1 MKDLLIQTAKRTG
14 LVGAEQLADFLENN
28 NSGQRLDEALLS
40 CPYFTEEAV
49 LKLFAAALGW
59 EFLVDIPAK
68 SVPAEFVEAVPAT
81 YAQHHY
87 LIGIRTEADVNKRLT
102 AETAE
107 NAEKELNLSL
117 SEAKELNSA
126 VKKNSISE
134 LTVVLSK
141 PLDANALDNVSKMT
155 GLAVRAA
162 ISTRTAITAAIDVA
176 YEQRTTVIEEV
187 AEELDS
193 QNLDQ
198 LIDEVATSD
207 DLLDVVN
214 RPPVIRLVNDI
225 LFRALQLRASDI
237 HVHPYETKIQIR
249 YRIDGILYNTL
260 SLNRN
265 VLPLIISRIK
275 VMAGM
280 DIAERRLPQ
289 DGRCSVRLGQREVD
303 LRIST
308 VPTSYGE
315 RSVLRLLDKS
325 TALFGLNELG
335 LGGEDLKT
343 FDSLLNRS
351 HGVIFVTGP
360 TGSGKSTTLYACL
373 NRINSAEKNIMTI
386 EDPIEYQLEGISQ
399 MQVASKKGMNF
410 VTSLRHVLRQDP
422 DVIMVGEVRDI
433 ETARMAIQSSLTGHL
448 VFSTL
453 HTNDSAGAVSRL
465 LDLGVEPYLASSSLI
480 AIMAQRLVRKVCP
493 DCREPAEPTTHQL
506 RELGLGD
513 VEVSGS
519 SGFFVGAGCDKCFQT
534 GYRGRTG
541 IYELMLVN
549 EEIADLIYKR
559 ESAGVIKKAA
569 INAGLQT
576 LRMDGAGKVL
586 AGVTTIAEVLRVTQA
601 DVI

>member
-1 MKDLLIQTAKRTG
+1 MIQTAKRTG
-14 LVGAEQLADFLENN
+14 LVDTEQLAKFLEQ
-28 NSGQRLDEALLS
+28 STGQGRIDETLLN
-40 CPYFTEEAV
+40 CPYFTEETV
-49 LKLFAAALGW
+49 LRLFAEALGW
-59 EFLVDIPAK
+59 EYFAEVPAK
-68 SVPAEFVEAVPAT
+68 DVPVEFIEAVPAL
-81 YAQHHY
+81 YAQHHF
-87 LIGIRTEADVNKRLT
+87 LVGIQQESHNG
-102 AETAE
+102 
-107 NAEKELNLSL
+107 
-117 SEAKELNSA
+117 
-126 VKKNSISE
+126 E

-155 GLAVRAA
+155 GLPVRAA
-162 ISTRTAITAAIDVA
+162 IATRAAITSVIDIA

-198 LIDEVATSD
+198 LVDEVAASD

-237 HVHPYETKIQIR
+237 HVHPYESKIQIR
-249 YRIDGILYNTL
+249 YRIDGILYDTL

-265 VLPLIISRIK
+265 VLPLIVSRIK

-325 TALFGLNELG
+325 TGLFGLDELG
-335 LGGEDLKT
+335 LWKDDLQK
-343 FDSLLNRS
+343 FDSLLTRS

-373 NRINSAEKNIMTI
+373 NRINSAEKNVITI

-399 MQVASKKGMNF
+399 IQVASKKGMTF
-410 VTSLRHVLRQDP
+410 ATSLRHVLRQDP

-465 LDLGVEPYLASSSLI
+465 LDLGVEPYLVSSSLI
-480 AIMAQRLVRKVCP
+480 AIIAQRLVRKVCP
-493 DCREPAEPTTHQL
+493 DCRQTKEPSLHEL
-506 RELGLGD
+506 RELGLGED
-513 VEVSGS
+513 AGNM
-519 SGFFVGAGCDKCFQT
+519 GKFFVGTGCEKCFQT

-541 IYELMLVN
+541 IYEMMLIN
-549 EEIADLIYKR
+549 EHIQNLIYKR
-559 ESAGVIKKAA
+559 ETAGTIKRVALD
-569 INAGLQT
+569 AGLQT
-576 LRMDGAGKVL
+576 LRMDGARKVL
-586 AGVTTIAEVLRVTQA
+586 AGITTISEVLRVTQA
-601 DVI
+601 DVV

>member
-1 MKDLLIQTAKRTG
+1 MKDLLLQTAKRTG
-14 LVGAEQLADFLENN
+14 IVDAERLAGFFEENI
-28 NSGQRLDEALLS
+28 GQMRVDEALLN
-40 CPYFTEEAV
+40 CPYFTEDAV
-49 LKLFAAALGW
+49 LRLFAEALGW
-59 EFLVDIPAK
+59 EFLAEISPK
-68 SVPAEFVEAVPAT
+68 NVPVEFIEAVPAM
-81 YAQHHY
+81 YAQHHF
-87 LIGIRTEADVNKRLT
+87 LIGIKPDEDNG
-102 AETAE
+102 
-107 NAEKELNLSL
+107 
-117 SEAKELNSA
+117 
-126 VKKNSISE
+126 E

-141 PLDANALDNVSKMT
+141 PLDTNALDNVSKMT
-155 GLAVRAA
+155 GLPVSAAV
-162 ISTRTAITAAIDVA
+162 STRATITSVIDVA
-176 YEQRTTVIEEV
+176 YEQKSTVIEEV

-198 LIDEVATSD
+198 LVDEVSTSD

-237 HVHPYETKIQIR
+237 HVHPYEAKIQIR
-249 YRIDGILYNTL
+249 YRIDGILYDTL
-260 SLNRN
+260 SLNKN

-325 TALFGLNELG
+325 TGLFGLNELG
-335 LGGEDLKT
+335 LCNEDLHK

-373 NRINSAEKNIMTI
+373 NRINSAEKNVITI

-399 MQVASKKGMNF
+399 IQVASKKGMTF
-410 VTSLRHVLRQDP
+410 ATSLRHVLRQDP
-422 DVIMVGEVRDI
+422 DVIMIGEVRDV

-465 LDLGVEPYLASSSLI
+465 LDLGVEPYLVSSSLI
-480 AIMAQRLVRKVCP
+480 AIIAQRLVRKVCP
-493 DCREPAEPTTHQL
+493 DCKKPFEPSSHEL
-506 RELGLGD
+506 KELGLGKMD
-513 VEVSGS
+513 NISGK
-519 SGFFVGAGCDKCFQT
+519 FFVGTGCERCFQT

-541 IYELMLVN
+541 IYEMMLIDS
-549 EEIADLIYKR
+549 EIQNLIYKQ
-559 ESAGVIKKAA
+559 ESAGTIKRFAL
-569 INAGLQT
+569 NAGLKT
-576 LRMDGAGKVL
+576 LRMDGARKVL
-586 AGVTTIAEVLRVTQA
+586 AGITTISEVLRVTQA
-601 DVI
+601 DVM

>member
-1 MKDLLIQTAKRTG
+1 MKELLIQTAKRTG
-14 LVGAEQLADFLENN
+14 LIDSGRLAEFFKA
-28 NSGQRLDEALLS
+28 NSDGSPRLDELLLS
-40 CPYFTEEAV
+40 CPYFTESAV

-59 EFLVDIPAK
+59 EYLDEVSAK
-68 SVPAEFVEAVPAT
+68 AVPPEFIESIPAT
-81 YAQHHY
+81 YAQQHY
-87 LIGIRTEADVNKRLT
+87 LIGVKTKADDK
-102 AETAE
+102 
-107 NAEKELNLSL
+107 
-117 SEAKELNSA
+117 
-126 VKKNSISE
+126 E

-141 PLDANALDNVSKMT
+141 PLDSDVLDNVSKMT
-155 GLAVRAA
+155 GFPVRPAVATRAV
-162 ISTRTAITAAIDVA
+162 ITAAIDIA
-176 YEQRTTVIEEV
+176 YEQKTTIIEEV
-187 AEELDS
+187 AEEVDA
-193 QNLDQ
+193 QNIDQ
-198 LIDEVATSD
+198 LIDEVGTSD

-237 HVHPYETKIQIR
+237 HVHPYESKIQIR
-249 YRIDGILYNTL
+249 YRIDGILYDVL

-280 DIAERRLPQ
+280 DIAERRMPQ
-289 DGRCSVRLGQREVD
+289 DGRCSVRLGEREID

-308 VPTSYGE
+308 VPTSFGE

-325 TALFGLNELG
+325 TGLFKLDELG
-335 LGGEDLKT
+335 LWEDDLKK
-343 FDSLLNRS
+343 FDSLLSRS

-373 NRINSAEKNIMTI
+373 NRINSAEKNVITI

-399 MQVASKKGMNF
+399 IQVASKKGMTF

-422 DVIMVGEVRDI
+422 DVIMVGEVRDV

-480 AIMAQRLVRKVCP
+480 AIIAQRLVRKVCP
-493 DCREPAEPTTHQL
+493 DCKEPHGPKPHEL
-506 RELGLGD
+506 RELGVGN
-513 VEVSGS
+513 VGEHEGK
-519 SGFFVGAGCDKCFQT
+519 FFIGKGCDKCFQT

-541 IYELMLVN
+541 VYELMMIN
-549 EEIADLIYKR
+549 EEIQEMIYKK
-559 ESAGVIKKAA
+559 ETAGAIKKAA

-576 LRMDGAGKVL
+576 LRMDGARKVL
-586 AGVTTIAEVLRVTQA
+586 AGITTIAEVLRVTQS
-601 DVI
+601 DVL

>member
-1 MKDLLIQTAKRTG
+1 MKDLLIQTARSTG
-14 LVGAEQLADFLENN
+14 LVDAEQLTEFLEN
-28 NSGQRLDEALLS
+28 SKEESSRLDELLLRS
-40 CPYFTEEAV
+40 PYFTEEAV
-49 LKLFAAALGW
+49 LKLFAAALNW
-59 EFLVDIPAK
+59 EFLADISPKAVSPEFIEAIPA
-68 SVPAEFVEAVPAT
+68 A

-87 LIGIRTEADVNKRLT
+87 LVGIKNKD
-102 AETAE
+102 
-107 NAEKELNLSL
+107 NDN
-117 SEAKELNSA
+117 
-126 VKKNSISE
+126 E

-141 PLDANALDNVSKMT
+141 PLDTNALDNVSKMT
-155 GLAVRAA
+155 GLPVSPA
-162 ISTRTAITAAIDVA
+162 IATRTAITAVIDVA

-198 LIDEVATSD
+198 LVDEVASSD

-249 YRIDGILYNTL
+249 YRIDGILYDVL

-265 VLPLIISRIK
+265 VLPLVISRIK

-325 TALFGLNELG
+325 TGLFGLDELG
-335 LGGEDLKT
+335 LWEGDLKK

-360 TGSGKSTTLYACL
+360 TGSGKSTTLYASL
-373 NRINSAEKNIMTI
+373 SRINSAEKNVITI

-399 MQVASKKGMNF
+399 IQVASKKGMTF

-433 ETARMAIQSSLTGHL
+433 ETARMAIQSSLTGPE
-448 VFSTL
+448 
-453 HTNDSAGAVSRL
+453 R
-465 LDLGVEPYLASSSLI
+465 
-480 AIMAQRLVRKVCP
+480 
-493 DCREPAEPTTHQL
+493 
-506 RELGLGD
+506 
-513 VEVSGS
+513 
-519 SGFFVGAGCDKCFQT
+519 
-534 GYRGRTG
+534 
-541 IYELMLVN
+541 
-549 EEIADLIYKR
+549 
-559 ESAGVIKKAA
+559 
-569 INAGLQT
+569 
-576 LRMDGAGKVL
+576 
-586 AGVTTIAEVLRVTQA
+586 
-601 DVI
+601 

>member
-1 MKDLLIQTAKRTG
+1 MKDLLIQAAQQTG
-14 LVGAEQLADFLENN
+14 LVDAKQLAEFLENN
-28 NSGQRLDEALLS
+28 KEEESRLDEVLLG

-49 LKLFAAALGW
+49 LKLFSAALGR
-59 EFLVDIPAK
+59 EFLSEIPPK
-68 SVPAEFVEAVPAT
+68 TVPVEFVEAVPAT

-87 LIGIRTEADVNKRLT
+87 LIGIKTESDD
-102 AETAE
+102 
-107 NAEKELNLSL
+107 
-117 SEAKELNSA
+117 
-126 VKKNSISE
+126 SE
-134 LTVVLSK
+134 LTIVLSK
-141 PLDANALDNVSKMT
+141 PLDANALDNVSKMI
-155 GLAVRAA
+155 GLPVRAA
-162 ISTRTAITAAIDVA
+162 ISTRAAITAAIDVA

-198 LIDEVATSD
+198 LVDEVATSD

-237 HVHPYETKIQIR
+237 HVHPYEAKIQIR
-249 YRIDGILYNTL
+249 YRIDGILYDTL

-303 LRIST
+303 LRVST

-325 TALFGLNELG
+325 TGLFALDELG
-335 LGGEDLKT
+335 LWEEDLKK

-373 NRINSAEKNIMTI
+373 NRINSAEKNVMTI

-399 MQVASKKGMNF
+399 MQVASKKGVTF
-410 VTSLRHVLRQDP
+410 VNALRHVLRQDP

-433 ETARMAIQSSLTGHL
+433 ETARMVIQSSLTGHL
-448 VFSTL
+448 VFSTV
-453 HTNDSAGAVSRL
+453 HTNDSAGTVSRL

-480 AIMAQRLVRKVCP
+480 AILAQRLVRKVCP
-493 DCREPAEPTTHQL
+493 DCGQEYEPTAHEL

-513 VEVSGS
+513 EEAASLAENGRKLY
-519 SGFFVGAGCDKCFQT
+519 VGAGCDKCFQT
-534 GYRGRTG
+534 GFRGRTG
-541 IYELMLVN
+541 IYELMLIN
-549 EEIADLIYKR
+549 EEIRDLIYRR
-559 ESAGVIKKAA
+559 ESAGAIKKAA
-569 INAGLQT
+569 LDAGLQT
-576 LRMDGAGKVL
+576 LRMDGVRKVL
-586 AGVTTIAEVLRVTQA
+586 AGTTTIAEVLRVAQA
-601 DVI
+601 DVM

>member
-14 LVGAEQLADFLENN
+14 VVDAEQLARFLEE
-28 NSGQRLDEALLS
+28 NSTHGRIDEVLLG
-40 CPYFTEEAV
+40 CPYFTEDAV
-49 LKLFAAALGW
+49 LKLFAEALGW
-59 EFLVDIPAK
+59 EFLPEISAK
-68 SVPAEFVEAVPAT
+68 DVPIEFVEAVPAT
-81 YAQHHY
+81 YAQHHF
-87 LIGIRTEADVNKRLT
+87 LIGIKRQ
-102 AETAE
+102 ASEG
-107 NAEKELNLSL
+107 ELM
-117 SEAKELNSA
+117 
-126 VKKNSISE
+126 
-134 LTVVLSK
+134 VVLSK

-155 GLAVRAA
+155 GLPVKAA
-162 ISTRTAITAAIDVA
+162 ISTRAAITAVIDVA

-193 QNLDQ
+193 QNLDR
-198 LIDEVATSD
+198 LVDEVATSD

-237 HVHPYETKIQIR
+237 HVHPYESKLQIR
-249 YRIDGILYNTL
+249 YRIDGILYDVL
-260 SLNRN
+260 SLNKN

-303 LRIST
+303 LRVST

-325 TALFGLNELG
+325 TGLFALNELG
-335 LGGEDLKT
+335 LWEDDLPK
-343 FDSLLNRS
+343 FDSLLNCS

-360 TGSGKSTTLYACL
+360 TGSGKTTTLYACL
-373 NRINSAEKNIMTI
+373 NRINSSEKNVITI

-399 MQVASKKGMNF
+399 IQVAMKKGMTF
-410 VTSLRHVLRQDP
+410 ATALRHVLRQDP

-480 AIMAQRLVRKVCP
+480 AIIAQRLVRKVCP
-493 DCREPAEPTTHQL
+493 DCRKHSEPTAHEL
-506 RELGLGD
+506 KELGLG
-513 VEVSGS
+513 EIEANNGTK
-519 SGFFVGAGCDKCFQT
+519 FFVGAGCEKCFKT

-541 IYELMLVN
+541 IYELLLVN
-549 EEIADLIYKR
+549 GEIQDLIYKKKT
-559 ESAGVIKKAA
+559 AGTIKKVALE
-569 INAGLQT
+569 AGMKT
-576 LRMDGAGKVL
+576 LRMDGARKVL
-586 AGVTTIAEVLRVTQA
+586 AGITTVPEVLRVTQA
-601 DVI
+601 DVV

>member
-1 MKDLLIQTAKRTG
+1 MKDLLIQTARSTG
-14 LVGAEQLADFLENN
+14 LVDAEQLTEFLEN
-28 NSGQRLDEALLS
+28 SKEESSRLDELLLRS
-40 CPYFTEEAV
+40 PYFTEEAV
-49 LKLFAAALGW
+49 LKLFAAALNW
-59 EFLVDIPAK
+59 EFLADISPKAVSPEFIEAIPA
-68 SVPAEFVEAVPAT
+68 A

-87 LIGIRTEADVNKRLT
+87 LVGIKNKD
-102 AETAE
+102 
-107 NAEKELNLSL
+107 NDN
-117 SEAKELNSA
+117 
-126 VKKNSISE
+126 E

-141 PLDANALDNVSKMT
+141 PLDTNALDNVSKMT
-155 GLAVRAA
+155 GLPVSPA
-162 ISTRTAITAAIDVA
+162 IATRTAITAVIDVA

-198 LIDEVATSD
+198 LVDEVASSD

-249 YRIDGILYNTL
+249 YRIDGILYDVL

-265 VLPLIISRIK
+265 VLPLVISRIK

-325 TALFGLNELG
+325 TGLFGLDELG
-335 LGGEDLKT
+335 LWEGDLKK

-360 TGSGKSTTLYACL
+360 TGSGKSTTLYASL
-373 NRINSAEKNIMTI
+373 SRINSAEKNVITI

-399 MQVASKKGMNF
+399 IQVASKKGMTF

-465 LDLGVEPYLASSSLI
+465 LDLGVEPYLASSSVI
-480 AIMAQRLVRKVCP
+480 AIMAQRLVRKTCP
-493 DCREPAEPTTHQL
+493 DCREVYEPTEHEL
-506 RELGLGD
+506 RELGLASTEAGL
-513 VEVSGS
+513 SGS
-519 SGFFVGAGCDKCFQT
+519 DEGPGKFFAGAGCDRCFQT

-541 IYELMLVN
+541 VYELMLIN
-549 EEIADLIYKR
+549 EEIQDLIYRR
-559 ESAGVIKKAA
+559 ESAGIIKKLAL
-569 INAGLQT
+569 NAGLQT
-576 LRMDGAGKVL
+576 LRMDGTRKVL
-586 AGVTTIAEVLRVTQA
+586 AGITTIAEVLRVTQT
-601 DVI
+601 DVM

>member
-1 MKDLLIQTAKRTG
+1 MKELLIQTAKQTG
-14 LVGAEQLADFLENN
+14 LVDAEKLAEFLENN
-28 NSGQRLDEALLS
+28 SGGERLDELLLH

-49 LKLFAAALGW
+49 LKLFAAALGR
-59 EFLVDIPAK
+59 EFLMEIPPKA
-68 SVPAEFVEAVPAT
+68 VPPEFVEAVPAA

-87 LIGIRTEADVNKRLT
+87 LIGIRRQKTEDGSQKSKDPRKWGA
-102 AETAE
+102 AGQ
-107 NAEKELNLSL
+107 
-117 SEAKELNSA
+117 
-126 VKKNSISE
+126 

-155 GLAVRAA
+155 GLAVKAA
-162 ISTRTAITAAIDVA
+162 IATRTAITAAIDVA

-198 LIDEVATSD
+198 LVDEVAGSD

-249 YRIDGILYNTL
+249 YRIDGILYDVL

-265 VLPLIISRIK
+265 VLPLVISRIK

-325 TALFGLNELG
+325 TGLFGLDELG
-335 LGGEDLKT
+335 LWDEDLKKL
-343 FDSLLNRS
+343 DSLLTKS

-360 TGSGKSTTLYACL
+360 TGSGKSTTLYASL
-373 NRINSAEKNIMTI
+373 NRINSAEKNVITI

-399 MQVASKKGMNF
+399 IQVASKKGMTF
-410 VTSLRHVLRQDP
+410 VTALRHVLRQDP
-422 DVIMVGEVRDI
+422 DVIMIGEVRDI

-465 LDLGVEPYLASSSLI
+465 LDLGVEPYLVSSSLI

-493 DCREPAEPTTHQL
+493 DCRKVAEPTVHEL

-513 VEVSGS
+513 VESAKLVENGHK
-519 SGFFVGAGCDKCFQT
+519 FYVGTGCDKCFQT

-541 IYELMLVN
+541 VYELMLIN
-549 EEIADLIYKR
+549 GEIQDLIYKR
-559 ESAGVIKKAA
+559 ESAGTIKKSA

-576 LRMDGAGKVL
+576 LRMDGARKVL
-586 AGVTTIAEVLRVTQA
+586 AGITTIAEVLRVTQT
-601 DVI
+601 DIM

>member
-14 LVGAEQLADFLENN
+14 VVDAEQLAKFLGENN
-28 NSGQRLDEALLS
+28 SHGQIDEVLLG
-40 CPYFTEEAV
+40 CPYFTEDAV
-49 LKLFAAALGW
+49 LKLFAEALGW
-59 EFLVDIPAK
+59 EFLPEISAK
-68 SVPAEFVEAVPAT
+68 DVPVEFVEAVPAT
-81 YAQHHY
+81 YAQHHF
-87 LIGIRTEADVNKRLT
+87 LIGIKRQ
-102 AETAE
+102 A
-107 NAEKELNLSL
+107 SDG
-117 SEAKELNSA
+117 
-126 VKKNSISE
+126 E

-155 GLAVRAA
+155 GLPVKAA
-162 ISTRTAITAAIDVA
+162 ISTRAAITAVIDVA
-176 YEQRTTVIEEV
+176 YEQRSTVIEEV

-198 LIDEVATSD
+198 LVGEVATSD

-214 RPPVIRLVNDI
+214 RPPVIRLVNDM

-237 HVHPYETKIQIR
+237 HVHPYENKLQIR
-249 YRIDGILYNTL
+249 YRVDGILYDVL

-289 DGRCSVRLGQREVD
+289 DGRCSVRLGQREID

-315 RSVLRLLDKS
+315 RSVLRILDKS
-325 TALFGLNELG
+325 TGLFALNELG
-335 LGGEDLKT
+335 LWEDDLQK

-360 TGSGKSTTLYACL
+360 TGSGKTTTLYACL
-373 NRINSAEKNIMTI
+373 NRINSSEKNVITI

-399 MQVASKKGMNF
+399 IQVAMKKGMTF
-410 VTSLRHVLRQDP
+410 ATALRHVLRQDP

-480 AIMAQRLVRKVCP
+480 AIIAQRLVRKVCE
-493 DCREPAEPTTHQL
+493 DCRKHSEPTAHEL
-506 RELGLGD
+506 KELGLG
-513 VEVSGS
+513 EIEANNGTK
-519 SGFFVGAGCDKCFQT
+519 FFVGAGCEKCFQT

-541 IYELMLVN
+541 IYELLPVN
-549 EEIADLIYKR
+549 GEVQDLIYKKKT
-559 ESAGVIKKAA
+559 AGTIKKLALD
-569 INAGLQT
+569 AGMKT
-576 LRMDGAGKVL
+576 LRMDGARKVL
-586 AGVTTIAEVLRVTQA
+586 AGITTVSEVLRVTQA
-601 DVI
+601 DVV

>member
-1 MKDLLIQTAKRTG
+1 MKELLIQTAKRTG
-14 LVGAEQLADFLENN
+14 FVDAEKLAEFFKNDT
-28 NSGQRLDEALLS
+28 SGDRLDEALLR
-40 CPYFTEEAV
+40 CPYFTEEEV
-49 LKLFAAALGW
+49 LKLFSAALGQ
-59 EFLVDIPAK
+59 EFLADIQAK
-68 SVPAEFVEAVPAT
+68 DVPAEFVEAVPAT

-87 LIGIRTEADVNKRLT
+87 LIGITD
-102 AETAE
+102 E
-107 NAEKELNLSL
+107 NSQN
-117 SEAKELNSA
+117 
-126 VKKNSISE
+126 SE

-141 PLDANALDNVSKMT
+141 PLDVDVLDNVSKML
-155 GLAVRAA
+155 GVPVKAA
-162 ISTRTAITAAIDVA
+162 IATRTAITAVIDIA

-193 QNLDQ
+193 QNLDR
-198 LIDEVATSD
+198 LVDEVSSSD

-237 HVHPYETKIQIR
+237 HVHPYEAKIQIR
-249 YRIDGILYNTL
+249 YRIDGILYDTL

-280 DIAERRLPQ
+280 DIAERRMPQ

-303 LRIST
+303 LRVST
-308 VPTSYGE
+308 VPTSFGE

-335 LGGEDLKT
+335 LWENDLKK
-343 FDSLLNRS
+343 FDSLLGRT

-373 NRINSAEKNIMTI
+373 NRLNSAEKNIMTI

-399 MQVASKKGMNF
+399 MQVASKKGMTF
-410 VTSLRHVLRQDP
+410 ATSLRHVLRQDP

-453 HTNDSAGAVSRL
+453 HTNDAAGAVSRL

-480 AIMAQRLVRKVCP
+480 AVMAQRLVRKVCP
-493 DCREPAEPTTHQL
+493 DCQQKYEPTPHEL
-506 RELGLGD
+506 SELGLAAPEA
-513 VEVSGS
+513 VLS
-519 SGFFVGAGCDKCFQT
+519 SSDRQGGKFFTGAGCDRCFQT

-541 IYELMLVN
+541 VYELMLIN
-549 EEIADLIYKR
+549 EEIQDLIYKR
-559 ESAGVIKKAA
+559 QSAGVIKKAA
-569 INAGLQT
+569 LNAGLQT
-576 LRMDGAGKVL
+576 LRMDGARKVL
-586 AGVTTIAEVLRVTQA
+586 MGTTTISEVLRVTQA
-601 DVI
+601 DVM

>member
-1 MKDLLIQTAKRTG
+1 MVDAERLAGFFEENTG
-14 LVGAEQLADFLENN
+14 KG
-28 NSGQRLDEALLS
+28 RLDEVLLT
-40 CPYFTEEAV
+40 CPYFTEDAV
-49 LKLFAAALGW
+49 LRLFAEALGW
-59 EFLVDIPAK
+59 EFLHEISPKA
-68 SVPAEFVEAVPAT
+68 VPVEFVETVPAM

-87 LIGIRTEADVNKRLT
+87 LIGIKPDADNG
-102 AETAE
+102 
-107 NAEKELNLSL
+107 
-117 SEAKELNSA
+117 
-126 VKKNSISE
+126 E

-141 PLDANALDNVSKMT
+141 PLDTNALDNVSKMM
-155 GLAVRAA
+155 GLPVRAA
-162 ISTRTAITAAIDVA
+162 VSTRAAITAVIDVA
-176 YEQRTTVIEEV
+176 YEQKTTVIEEV

-198 LIDEVATSD
+198 LVDEVAMSD

-237 HVHPYETKIQIR
+237 HVHPYESKIQIR
-249 YRIDGILYNTL
+249 YRIDGILYDTL
-260 SLNRN
+260 SLNKN
-265 VLPLIISRIK
+265 VLPLVISRIK

-308 VPTSYGE
+308 VPTSFGE

-325 TALFGLNELG
+325 TGLFGLNELG
-335 LGGEDLKT
+335 LCDEDLQK

-373 NRINSAEKNIMTI
+373 NRINSAEKNVITI

-399 MQVASKKGMNF
+399 IQVASKKGMTF
-410 VTSLRHVLRQDP
+410 ATSLRHVLRQDP

-465 LDLGVEPYLASSSLI
+465 LDLGVEPYLVSSSLI
-480 AIMAQRLVRKVCP
+480 AIIAQRLVRKVCP
-493 DCREPAEPTTHQL
+493 DCKEPVKPSPVEL
-506 RELGLGD
+506 RELGLSKMD
-513 VEVSGS
+513 EDSGQ
-519 SGFFVGAGCDKCFQT
+519 FFVGKGCERCFQT

-541 IYELMLVN
+541 VYEMMLIDS
-549 EEIADLIYKR
+549 EIQNQIYKR
-559 ESAGVIKKAA
+559 ESAGAIKRNALD
-569 INAGLQT
+569 AGLKT
-576 LRMDGAGKVL
+576 LRMDGARKVL
-586 AGVTTIAEVLRVTQA
+586 DGITTISEVLRVTQA
-601 DVI
+601 DVM

>member
-1 MKDLLIQTAKRTG
+1 MKELLIRTAERTG
-14 LVGAEQLADFLENN
+14 LIDAGQLRKFLEE
-28 NSGQRLDEALLS
+28 NSGQGRIDEALLN
-40 CPYFTEEAV
+40 CPYFTEDAV
-49 LKLFAAALGW
+49 LKLFAEALGW
-59 EFLVDIPAK
+59 EYLAEIPAK
-68 SVPAEFVEAVPAT
+68 LVPVEFIEAVPAT
-81 YAQHHY
+81 YAQHHF
-87 LIGIRTEADVNKRLT
+87 LIGIKR
-102 AETAE
+102 ETDDG
-107 NAEKELNLSL
+107 
-117 SEAKELNSA
+117 
-126 VKKNSISE
+126 E

-155 GLAVRAA
+155 GLPVRAA
-162 ISTRTAITAAIDVA
+162 VSTRTAITAVIDVA
-176 YEQRTTVIEEV
+176 YEQRSTVIEEV
-187 AEELDS
+187 AEELDQ

-198 LIDEVATSD
+198 LVDEVSASD
-207 DLLDVVN
+207 DLLNVVN

-237 HVHPYETKIQIR
+237 HVHPYETKVQIR
-249 YRIDGILYNTL
+249 YRIDGILYDVL

-265 VLPLIISRIK
+265 VLPLIVSRIK

-325 TALFGLNELG
+325 TGLFTLNELG
-335 LGGEDLKT
+335 MWEDDLER
-343 FDSLLNRS
+343 FDSLLHHS

-360 TGSGKSTTLYACL
+360 TGSGKSTTLYASL
-373 NRINSAEKNIMTI
+373 NRLNSSEKNVITI

-399 MQVASKKGMNF
+399 IQVASKKGMTF
-410 VTSLRHVLRQDP
+410 ATSLRHVLRQDP

-480 AIMAQRLVRKVCP
+480 AILAQRLVRRVCP
-493 DCREPAEPTTHQL
+493 DCKKATEPSGRDL
-506 RELGLGD
+506 RALGLLGNGD
-513 VEVSGS
+513 GAPAPRNSEE
-519 SGFFVGAGCDKCFQT
+519 FFVGAGCEKCFQT

-541 IYELMLVN
+541 IYELL
-549 EEIADLIYKR
+549 LISEQIQDMIYRRETAGAIKR
-559 ESAGVIKKAA
+559 NALEAGM
-569 INAGLQT
+569 QT
-576 LRMDGAGKVL
+576 LRMDGARKAL
-586 AGVTTIAEVLRVTQA
+586 AGITTVSEVLRVTQA

>member
-1 MKDLLIQTAKRTG
+1 MKDLILKTAERTG
-14 LVGAEQLADFLENN
+14 LVDAEQLAKFLEENN
-28 NSGQRLDEALLS
+28 NQGRLDEALLS
-40 CPYFTEEAV
+40 CPYFTEDTV
-49 LKLFAAALGW
+49 LKLFAEVLGW
-59 EFLVDIPAK
+59 EFLSEIPAK
-68 SVPAEFVEAVPAT
+68 AVPREFVEAVPAT

-87 LIGIRTEADVNKRLT
+87 LIGIRPEGDD
-102 AETAE
+102 
-107 NAEKELNLSL
+107 
-117 SEAKELNSA
+117 
-126 VKKNSISE
+126 SE

-141 PLDANALDNVSKMT
+141 PLDVNALDNVSKMT
-155 GLAVRAA
+155 GLPVKAAIATRAA
-162 ISTRTAITAAIDVA
+162 ITAVIDVA

-187 AEELDS
+187 AEELDAVNGKQS
-193 QNLDQ
+193 LDQ
-198 LIDEVATSD
+198 LIDEVAASD

-237 HVHPYETKIQIR
+237 HVHPYEAKIQIR
-249 YRIDGILYNTL
+249 YRIDGILYDVL

-265 VLPLIISRIK
+265 VLPLVVSRIK

-289 DGRCSVRLGQREVD
+289 DGRCSVRIGQREVD

-325 TALFGLNELG
+325 TGLFKLDELG
-335 LGGEDLKT
+335 LIGEDLKK
-343 FDSLLNRS
+343 FDSLLSRS

-373 NRINSAEKNIMTI
+373 NRINSAEKNVITI
-386 EDPIEYQLEGISQ
+386 EDPIEYQLDGISQ
-399 MQVASKKGMNF
+399 IQVASKKGMNF
-410 VTSLRHVLRQDP
+410 ATSLRHVLRQDP

-465 LDLGVEPYLASSSLI
+465 LDLGVEPYLVSSSLI
-480 AIMAQRLVRKVCP
+480 AIIAQRLVRKVCP
-493 DCREPAEPTTHQL
+493 DCKEPVEPAPHEL
-506 RELGLGD
+506 RELGLG
-513 VEVSGS
+513 S
-519 SGFFVGAGCDKCFQT
+519 SGTDGNGGKFFVGRGCERCFQT

-541 IYELMLVN
+541 IYEMMLIS
-549 EEIADLIYKR
+549 EEIQNLIYKR
-559 ESAGVIKKAA
+559 ETAGTIKKIALD
-569 INAGLQT
+569 AGMQT
-576 LRMDGAGKVL
+576 LRMDGARKML
-586 AGVTTIAEVLRVTQA
+586 AGITTVSEVLRVTQT
-601 DVI
+601 DIM

>member
-1 MKDLLIQTAKRTG
+1 MKDLLVQTAKRTG
-14 LVGAEQLADFLENN
+14 LVDAEQLAKFLENN
-28 NSGQRLDEALLS
+28 QEGERLDDALLR
-40 CPYFTEEAV
+40 CPYFTEEKV

-59 EFLVDIPAK
+59 EFLADISPK
-68 SVPAEFVEAVPAT
+68 QVPTEFVEAVPAT

-87 LIGIRTEADVNKRLT
+87 LIGIRAEAGDG
-102 AETAE
+102 
-107 NAEKELNLSL
+107 
-117 SEAKELNSA
+117 
-126 VKKNSISE
+126 E

-155 GLAVRAA
+155 GLPVRAA
-162 ISTRTAITAAIDVA
+162 ISTRTAITAAIDIA
-176 YEQRTTVIEEV
+176 YEQRTTVIDEV

-193 QNLDQ
+193 QNLDH

-225 LFRALQLRASDI
+225 LFRALQLRGSDI

-249 YRIDGILYNTL
+249 YRIDGILYDVL

-289 DGRCSVRLGQREVD
+289 DGRCSVRLGAREVD

-325 TALFGLNELG
+325 TGLFGLNELG
-335 LGGEDLKT
+335 LWEDDLKKL
-343 FDSLLNRS
+343 DSLLSRS

-373 NRINSAEKNIMTI
+373 NRINSAEKNVITI

-399 MQVASKKGMNF
+399 IQVASKKGMTF
-410 VTSLRHVLRQDP
+410 ATSLRHVLRQDP

-465 LDLGVEPYLASSSLI
+465 LDLGVEPYLVSSSLI
-480 AIMAQRLVRKVCP
+480 AIIAQRLVRKVCP
-493 DCREPAEPTTHQL
+493 DCRAEYKPTPHEL

-513 VEVSGS
+513 VEASGLAED
-519 SGFFVGAGCDKCFQT
+519 GGKFFVGAGCDKCFQT

-541 IYELMLVN
+541 VYELMLIN
-549 EEIADLIYKR
+549 EEIQDLIYKR
-559 ESAGVIKKAA
+559 ESAGKIKKVAL
-569 INAGLQT
+569 NAGLQT
-576 LRMDGAGKVL
+576 LRMDGARKVID
-586 AGVTTIAEVLRVTQA
+586 GITTIAEVLRVTQA
-601 DVI
+601 DVM

>member
-1 MKDLLIQTAKRTG
+1 MKDLLVQTARETG
-14 LVGAEQLADFLENN
+14 LVDAEQLAEFLEKAQEQNA
-28 NSGQRLDEALLS
+28 RLDEALLR

-59 EFLVDIPAK
+59 EFFSDIPAK
-68 SVPAEFVEAVPAT
+68 AVPAEFIEAVPAT

-87 LIGIRTEADVNKRLT
+87 LIGVRTDTDNGT
-102 AETAE
+102 
-107 NAEKELNLSL
+107 
-117 SEAKELNSA
+117 
-126 VKKNSISE
+126 
-134 LTVVLSK
+134 LTVVLSR
-141 PLDANALDNVSKMT
+141 PLDTNALDNVSKMT
-155 GLAVRAA
+155 GMPVQAAV
-162 ISTRTAITAAIDVA
+162 STRTTITAVIDIA
-176 YEQRTTVIEEV
+176 YEQKTTIIEEV

-198 LIDEVATSD
+198 LVDEVATSD

-237 HVHPYETKIQIR
+237 HVHPYEAKIQIR
-249 YRIDGILYNTL
+249 YRIDGILYDTL

-303 LRIST
+303 LRVST

-325 TALFGLNELG
+325 TGLFGLNELG
-335 LGGEDLKT
+335 LWENDLKK
-343 FDSLLNRS
+343 FDSLLTRT
-351 HGVIFVTGP
+351 HGVVFVTGP

-399 MQVASKKGMNF
+399 MQVAGKKGMTF
-410 VTSLRHVLRQDP
+410 ATSLRYVLRQDP

-453 HTNDSAGAVSRL
+453 HTNDAAGAVSRL

-480 AIMAQRLVRKVCP
+480 AVMAQRLVRKVCP
-493 DCREPAEPTTHQL
+493 DCRQEYEPTEHEL
-506 RELGLGD
+506 RELGIGD
-513 VEVSGS
+513 IQMSGTAD
-519 SGFFVGAGCDKCFQT
+519 GERKFYVGAGCDKCFQT

-541 IYELMLVN
+541 VYELMLIN
-549 EEIADLIYKR
+549 EEIQDLIYKR
-559 ESAGVIKKAA
+559 ESAGMIKKVAL
-569 INAGLQT
+569 NAGLQT
-576 LRMDGAGKVL
+576 LRMDGARKVL
-586 AGVTTIAEVLRVTQA
+586 AGTTTIAEVLRVTQA
-601 DVI
+601 DVM

>member
-14 LVGAEQLADFLENN
+14 LVDAEQLAKFLKE
-28 NSGQRLDEALLS
+28 SASHERLDELLLS
-40 CPYFTEEAV
+40 CPYFTEDVV
-49 LKLFAAALGW
+49 LKLFAETLGW
-59 EFLVDIPAK
+59 EYLAEIPEKA
-68 SVPAEFVEAVPAT
+68 VPMEFIEAVPAT

-87 LIGIRTEADVNKRLT
+87 LIGIRRD
-102 AETAE
+102 
-107 NAEKELNLSL
+107 SQD
-117 SEAKELNSA
+117 
-126 VKKNSISE
+126 SE

-155 GLAVRAA
+155 GLAVKPA
-162 ISTRTAITAAIDVA
+162 ISTRAAITSVIDVA
-176 YEQRTTVIEEV
+176 YEQKTTVIEEV

-193 QNLDQ
+193 QNLEH
-198 LIDEVATSD
+198 LVDEVAASD

-237 HVHPYETKIQIR
+237 HVHPYEAKIQIR
-249 YRIDGILYNTL
+249 YRIDGILYDTL

-289 DGRCSVRLGQREVD
+289 DGRCSVRLGQREAD

-308 VPTSYGE
+308 VPTSFGE
-315 RSVLRLLDKS
+315 RSVLRILDKS
-325 TALFGLNELG
+325 TGLFGLDELG
-335 LGGEDLKT
+335 LWQDDLKK
-343 FDSLLNRS
+343 FDSLLHRS

-373 NRINSAEKNIMTI
+373 NRINSAEKNVITV

-399 MQVASKKGMNF
+399 IQVASKKGMTF
-410 VTSLRHVLRQDP
+410 ATSLRHVLRQDP

-453 HTNDSAGAVSRL
+453 HTNDSAGAITRL
-465 LDLGVEPYLASSSLI
+465 LDLGVEPYLVSSSLI
-480 AIMAQRLVRKVCP
+480 AVIAQRLVRKVCP
-493 DCREPAEPTTHQL
+493 DCRKDYEPAPHEL
-506 RELGLGD
+506 RELGLGN
-513 VEVSGS
+513 VKASGPAES
-519 SGFFVGAGCDKCFQT
+519 IGKFCIGTGCERCFQT

-541 IYELMLVN
+541 IYEMMPINDEIQDLV
-549 EEIADLIYKR
+549 YKR
-559 ESAGVIKKAA
+559 RTAGTIKKVALE
-569 INAGLQT
+569 AGMQT
-576 LRMDGAGKVL
+576 LRMDGARKAL
-586 AGVTTIAEVLRVTQA
+586 AGITTISEVLRVTQT
-601 DVI
+601 DVL